1 MTLPDLKAQTAD
13 SGEIHVGT
21 KVRHTRRLRGLT
33 LKEVADQAGCSES
46 LLSKIENGRA
56 NPSLKMLKR
65 LAAALGLTVGQF
77 FAQESN
83 PDNVVMK
90 AAARIKFETDP
101 NGNGD
106 KIEPLADHSIGHL
119 LECHLHHI
127 APGGGSGGNFQ
138 HEGEEFGFVLEGEI
152 ELTVAGRQYIAA
164 TGDSFF
170 FRSEKPHAWANKGKT
185 QARVLWINTPPTF

>member
-1 MTLPDLKAQTAD
+1 MVLADLRSPAPDN
-13 SGEIHVGT
+13 GEVHVGT

-56 NPSLKMLKR
+56 TPSLKMLRR
-65 LAAALGLTVGQF
+65 LASALGLTVGQF

-83 PDNVVMK
+83 PNDVVMR
-90 AAARIKFETDP
+90 AAKRMKFET

-106 KIEPLADHSIGHL
+106 MHEPLAHHSGSHL

-127 APGGGSGGNFQ
+127 MPGSGGGGSFQ
-138 HEGEEFGFVLEGEI
+138 HEGEEFGYVLEGEI
-152 ELTVAGRQYIAA
+152 ELVVAGRKYTAA
-164 TGDSFF
+164 KGDSFC
-170 FRSEKPHAWANKGKT
+170 FRSEKPHSWMNKGKVK
-185 QARVLWINTPPTF
+185 ARVLWINSPPTF